1 MLNNRRGPFIFCLF
15 IPGNPF
21 YYDPPF
27 LDFRNFEK
35 SVNIFRCDFLKAHTT
50 LWRSGEKCFYVKSL
64 LKHPTNLFNCLKF
77 KTKRQLHAMQSW
89 QETKISLTII
99 TSETELIDRI
109 YIVTPTTTGSP
120 EIDNI
125 FKNIS
130 VKEKI
135 TLRQLLLTKLL

>member
-1 MLNNRRGPFIFCLF
+1 
-15 IPGNPF
+15 
-21 YYDPPF
+21 
-27 LDFRNFEK
+27 
-35 SVNIFRCDFLKAHTT
+35 
-50 LWRSGEKCFYVKSL
+50 
-64 LKHPTNLFNCLKF
+64 
-77 KTKRQLHAMQSW
+77 MQSW

-120 EIDNI
+120 ETDNI